1 MLKCRNEGC
10 VEQRQACDGTDDC
23 GDGSDEENCGED
35 QDNSNFTCKSR
46 RNINYKKSKK
56 LKMVLKT
63 KT

>member
-35 QDNSNFTCKSR
+35 QDNSNFR

-56 LKMVLKT
+56 LKMFLKT